1 MQKNADKDTLN
12 PIKKSDPFSS
22 FELSA
27 RTCLYPRFGNSRV
40 RKSAAKEFKGVKTSM
55 KSEDVLDIYKKTGA
69 LLTGHFLL
77 SSGLHSKQ
85 YLQSALVL
93 QHPDIATRLCAALAE
108 HFKNS
113 RVGVVIAPALGG
125 VFVSH
130 ETARALGVR
139 ALFAERVNGELTLR
153 RGFTIKPGER
163 VLVVE
168 DVITTGKS
176 TKETIEVVKKAGGT
190 VIAAAS
196 LIDRSGGAADLG
208 VPYKS
213 LVTLTVPAYTAENC
227 PLCKA
232 GSMPIKPGSRGL
244 K

>member
-1 MQKNADKDTLN
+1 MTPEQ
-12 PIKKSDPFSS
+12 
-22 FELSA
+22 
-27 RTCLYPRFGNSRV
+27 
-40 RKSAAKEFKGVKTSM
+40 
-55 KSEDVLDIYKKTGA
+55 VLDIYKRTGA

-77 SSGLHSKQ
+77 SSGLHSEK

-93 QHPDIATRLCAALAE
+93 QQPDIATQLCAALAG
-108 HFKNS
+108 HFKDS
-113 RVGVVIAPALGG
+113 RIEVVIAPALGG

-139 ALFAERVNGELTLR
+139 AIFAERVNGELTLR
-153 RGFTIKPGER
+153 RGFTIKQGER

-176 TKETIEVVKKAGGT
+176 TKETIKVVQQAGGE

-196 LIDRSGGAADLG
+196 LVDRSGGKADIG

-213 LVTLTVPAYTAENC
+213 LVTLNVPTYPAESC
-227 PLCKA
+227 PLCKS
-232 GSMPIKPGSRGL
+232 GSAPIKPGSRGL

>member
-1 MQKNADKDTLN
+1 MTQD
-12 PIKKSDPFSS
+12 
-22 FELSA
+22 E
-27 RTCLYPRFGNSRV
+27 
-40 RKSAAKEFKGVKTSM
+40 
-55 KSEDVLDIYKKTGA
+55 VLDIYQKTGA

-77 SSGLHSKQ
+77 SSGLHSER

-93 QHPDIATRLCAALAE
+93 QQPDIATRLCAALAE
-108 HFKNS
+108 HFKKS
-113 RVGVVIAPALGG
+113 KIDAVIAPALGG

-139 ALFAERVNGELTLR
+139 ALFAERVNGTLTLR

-163 VLVVE
+163 LLVVE

-176 TKETIEVVKKAGGT
+176 TRETIEVVKQAGGIA
-190 VIAAAS
+190 VAAAS
-196 LIDRSGGAADLG
+196 LVDRSGGKAELG
-208 VPYKS
+208 VPYKA
-213 LVTLTVPAYTAENC
+213 LVTLEVPSFTVAEC

-232 GSMPIKPGSRGL
+232 GSAPVKPGSRGF

>member
-1 MQKNADKDTLN
+1 
-12 PIKKSDPFSS
+12 
-22 FELSA
+22 
-27 RTCLYPRFGNSRV
+27 
-40 RKSAAKEFKGVKTSM
+40 M
-55 KSEDVLDIYKKTGA
+55 KQEEVLDIYRKTGA

-77 SSGLHSKQ
+77 SSGLHSEQ

-93 QHPDIATRLCAALAE
+93 QQPDIATKLCASLAD
-108 HFKNS
+108 HFKDQKIE
-113 RVGVVIAPALGG
+113 VVIAPALGG

-153 RGFTIKPGER
+153 RGFSISPGER

-176 TKETIEVVKKAGGT
+176 TRETIEVVRKAGGS
-190 VIAAAS
+190 VVAAAS
-196 LIDRSGGAADLG
+196 LVDRSGGNAELG
-208 VPYKS
+208 VPYRS
-213 LVTLTVPAYTAENC
+213 LVTLNVPAYTAENC
-227 PLCKA
+227 PLCRTGNA
-232 GSMPIKPGSRGL
+232 PVKPGSRGL

>member
-1 MQKNADKDTLN
+1 M
-12 PIKKSDPFSS
+12 
-22 FELSA
+22 
-27 RTCLYPRFGNSRV
+27 
-40 RKSAAKEFKGVKTSM
+40 TS
-55 KSEDVLDIYKKTGA
+55 EQVLDIYKQTGA

-77 SSGLHSKQ
+77 SSGLHSSQ

-93 QHPDIATRLCAALAE
+93 QQPDTATRLCAALAE
-108 HFKNS
+108 QFKGS
-113 RVGVVIAPALGG
+113 HIELVIAPALGG

-139 ALFAERVNGELTLR
+139 ALFAERVAGELTLR
-153 RGFTIKPGER
+153 RGFSIKPGER

-176 TKETIEVVKKAGGT
+176 TKETIEVVKKNGGVVVAAG
-190 VIAAAS
+190 S
-196 LIDRSGGAADLG
+196 LVDRSGGKADIG

-213 LVTLTVPAYTAENC
+213 LVTLDVPAYTPGNC
-227 PLCKA
+227 PLCKT
-232 GSMPIKPGSRGL
+232 GSAPVKPGSRGL

>member
-1 MQKNADKDTLN
+1 MT
-12 PIKKSDPFSS
+12 SD
-22 FELSA
+22 E
-27 RTCLYPRFGNSRV
+27 
-40 RKSAAKEFKGVKTSM
+40 
-55 KSEDVLDIYKKTGA
+55 VLDIYKKTGA

-77 SSGLHSKQ
+77 SSGLHSSQ

-93 QHPDIATRLCAALAE
+93 QQPDIATRVCAALAE
-108 HFKNS
+108 NFKKTKIDA
-113 RVGVVIAPALGG
+113 VIAPALGG

-139 ALFAERVNGELTLR
+139 ALFAERVEGKLTLR

-176 TKETIEVVKKAGGT
+176 TKETIEVVKNAGG
-190 VIAAAS
+190 VVVAAGS
-196 LIDRSGGAADLG
+196 LIDRSGGKAELG
-208 VPYKS
+208 VPYKA
-213 LVTLTVPAYTAENC
+213 LVTLDVPTYTPETC
-227 PLCKA
+227 PLCKS
-232 GSMPIKPGSRGL
+232 GGVPVKPGSRGL

>member
-1 MQKNADKDTLN
+1 
-12 PIKKSDPFSS
+12 
-22 FELSA
+22 
-27 RTCLYPRFGNSRV
+27 
-40 RKSAAKEFKGVKTSM
+40 M
-55 KSEDVLDIYKKTGA
+55 KSEEVLEIYKKTGA

-77 SSGLHSKQ
+77 SSGLHSEQ

-93 QHPDIATRLCAALAE
+93 QQPDIATKLCAALAE
-108 HFKNS
+108 HFKGMNIQ
-113 RVGVVIAPALGG
+113 VVIAPALGG

-176 TKETIEVVKKAGGT
+176 TKETIEVVKKAGGD

-196 LIDRSGGAADLG
+196 LVDRSGGKAELG

-213 LVTLTVPAYTAENC
+213 LVTLAVPTYAAEAC

-232 GSMPIKPGSRGL
+232 GSTPIKPGSRGL

>member
-1 MQKNADKDTLN
+1 
-12 PIKKSDPFSS
+12 
-22 FELSA
+22 
-27 RTCLYPRFGNSRV
+27 
-40 RKSAAKEFKGVKTSM
+40 M
-55 KSEDVLDIYKKTGA
+55 KSEQVLDLYTKTGA

-77 SSGLHSKQ
+77 SSGVHSEQ

-93 QHPDIATRLCAALAE
+93 QQPEIATKLCAALAE
-108 HFKNS
+108 NFRDLKIE
-113 RVGVVIAPALGG
+113 VVIAPAMGG

-139 ALFAERVNGELTLR
+139 AIFAERVNGQLMLR
-153 RGFTIKPGER
+153 RGFVIKPEER

-176 TKETIEVVKKAGGT
+176 TKETIKVVQQAGGV

-196 LIDRSGGAADLG
+196 LVDRSGGNADIG

-213 LVTLTVPAYTAENC
+213 LVTLNVPVYTPETC

-232 GSMPIKPGSRGL
+232 GGKPVKPGSRGL
-244 K
+244 T

>member
-1 MQKNADKDTLN
+1 MT
-12 PIKKSDPFSS
+12 SDQ
-22 FELSA
+22 
-27 RTCLYPRFGNSRV
+27 
-40 RKSAAKEFKGVKTSM
+40 
-55 KSEDVLDIYKKTGA
+55 VLDIYKRTGA

-77 SSGLHSKQ
+77 SSGLHSEK

-93 QHPDIATRLCAALAE
+93 QQPDIATQLCAALAV
-108 HFKNS
+108 HFKGS
-113 RVGVVIAPALGG
+113 RIEVVIAPALGG

-139 ALFAERVNGELTLR
+139 AIFAERVNGELTLR
-153 RGFTIKPGER
+153 RGFTIKQGER

-176 TKETIEVVKKAGGT
+176 TKETIRVVQQAGGE

-196 LIDRSGGAADLG
+196 LVDRSNGKADLG
-208 VPYKS
+208 VPYTS
-213 LVTLTVPAYTAENC
+213 LVTLDVPTYAAESC
-227 PLCKA
+227 PLCKS

>member
-1 MQKNADKDTLN
+1 MTPEQ
-12 PIKKSDPFSS
+12 
-22 FELSA
+22 
-27 RTCLYPRFGNSRV
+27 
-40 RKSAAKEFKGVKTSM
+40 
-55 KSEDVLDIYKKTGA
+55 VLDIYKKTGA

-77 SSGLHSKQ
+77 SSGLHSEQ

-93 QHPDIATRLCAALAE
+93 QQPDIATRLCAALAE

-113 RVGVVIAPALGG
+113 NIEAVIAPALGG

-130 ETARALGVR
+130 ETARALKVR

-176 TKETIEVVKKAGGT
+176 TKETIEVVKRSGGT
-190 VIAAAS
+190 VVAAGS
-196 LIDRSGGAADLG
+196 LVDRSGGKADLG

-213 LVTLTVPAYTAENC
+213 LVTLQVPAYSPESC
-227 PLCKA
+227 PLCKT
-232 GSMPIKPGSRGL
+232 GSKPVKPGSRGL
-244 K
+244 V

>member
-1 MQKNADKDTLN
+1 MT
-12 PIKKSDPFSS
+12 SD
-22 FELSA
+22 E
-27 RTCLYPRFGNSRV
+27 
-40 RKSAAKEFKGVKTSM
+40 
-55 KSEDVLDIYKKTGA
+55 VLAIYQKTGA
-69 LLTGHFLL
+69 LLSGHFLL
-77 SSGLHSKQ
+77 SSGLHSEK

-93 QHPDIATRLCAALAE
+93 QQPDLAMKLCAELAKP
-108 HFKNS
+108 FKDMKIE
-113 RVGVVIAPALGG
+113 VVIAPALGG

-139 ALFAERVNGELTLR
+139 AIFAERVGGELTLR

-176 TKETIEVVKKAGGT
+176 TKETIEVVKKAGG
-190 VIAAAS
+190 VAVAAGS
-196 LIDRSGGAADLG
+196 LVDRSGGKADLG

-213 LVTLTVPAYTAENC
+213 LVTLEVPTYTPEAC
-227 PLCKA
+227 PMCKA
-232 GSMPIKPGSRGL
+232 GGAPVKPGSRGL

>member
-1 MQKNADKDTLN
+1 MEQ
-12 PIKKSDPFSS
+12 
-22 FELSA
+22 E
-27 RTCLYPRFGNSRV
+27 
-40 RKSAAKEFKGVKTSM
+40 E
-55 KSEDVLDIYKKTGA
+55 VLDIYRKTGA

-77 SSGLHSKQ
+77 SSGLHSDR

-93 QHPDIATRLCAALAE
+93 QQPDIATKLCAALAVP
-108 HFKNS
+108 FKDQ
-113 RVGVVIAPALGG
+113 RIDVVIAPALGG

-153 RGFTIKPGER
+153 RGFAMKTGER

-176 TKETIEVVKKAGGT
+176 TRETMEVVRQAGGI
-190 VIAAAS
+190 VVAAAS
-196 LIDRSGGAADLG
+196 LVDRSGGKAELG
-208 VPYKS
+208 VPYRS
-213 LVTLTVPAYTAENC
+213 LVTLAIPSYDAASC

-232 GSMPIKPGSRGL
+232 GSTPVKPGSRGL

>member
-1 MQKNADKDTLN
+1 MTSDEVLN
-12 PIKKSDPFSS
+12 
-22 FELSA
+22 
-27 RTCLYPRFGNSRV
+27 
-40 RKSAAKEFKGVKTSM
+40 
-55 KSEDVLDIYKKTGA
+55 IYKKTGA

-77 SSGLHSKQ
+77 SSGLHSEQ

-93 QHPDIATRLCAALAE
+93 QQPDIATRLCAALAE
-108 HFKNS
+108 NFTNS
-113 RVGVVIAPALGG
+113 KVQVVIAPALGG

-130 ETARALGVR
+130 ETARSLGVR

-153 RGFTIKPGER
+153 RGFTIQPGER

-176 TKETIEVVKKAGGT
+176 TKETIAVVKKAGGS
-190 VIAAAS
+190 VIGAAS
-196 LIDRSGGAADLG
+196 LVDRSGGKAELG
-208 VPYKS
+208 VPYKA
-213 LVTLTVPAYTAENC
+213 LVTLEVPTYAPEAC

-232 GSMPIKPGSRGL
+232 GSTPVKPGSRGL

>member
-1 MQKNADKDTLN
+1 M
-12 PIKKSDPFSS
+12 
-22 FELSA
+22 
-27 RTCLYPRFGNSRV
+27 
-40 RKSAAKEFKGVKTSM
+40 TS
-55 KSEDVLDIYKKTGA
+55 EEVLAVYKKTGA

-77 SSGLHSKQ
+77 SSGLHSEQ

-93 QHPDIATRLCAALAE
+93 QQPDTATELCAALAR
-108 HFKNS
+108 HFKGS
-113 RVGVVIAPALGG
+113 GIQVVIAPALGG

-153 RGFTIKPGER
+153 RGFTIEPGER

-176 TKETIEVVKKAGGT
+176 TKETIEVVKKSGG
-190 VIAAAS
+190 VVVAAAS
-196 LIDRSGGAADLG
+196 LIDRSGGKADIG

-213 LVTLTVPAYTAENC
+213 LVTLAVPTYAPEAC

-232 GSMPIKPGSRGL
+232 GGTPVKPGSRGL

>member
-1 MQKNADKDTLN
+1 V
-12 PIKKSDPFSS
+12 IKQ
-22 FELSA
+22 E
-27 RTCLYPRFGNSRV
+27 
-40 RKSAAKEFKGVKTSM
+40 E
-55 KSEDVLDIYKKTGA
+55 VLDIYRKTGA
-69 LLTGHFLL
+69 LLSGHFLL
-77 SSGLHSKQ
+77 SSGLHSDR

-93 QHPDIATRLCAALAE
+93 QQPDIATKLCAALADHVKDQKIE
-108 HFKNS
+108 
-113 RVGVVIAPALGG
+113 VVIAPALGG

-153 RGFTIKPGER
+153 RGFTISPGER

-176 TKETIEVVKKAGGT
+176 TRETIEVVKKAGGS

-196 LIDRSGGAADLG
+196 LVDRSGGKAELG

-213 LVTLTVPAYTAENC
+213 LVTLDIPTYAAETC
-227 PLCKA
+227 PLCRS
-232 GSMPIKPGSRGL
+232 GSAPVKPGSRGM

>member
-1 MQKNADKDTLN
+1 MTQD
-12 PIKKSDPFSS
+12 
-22 FELSA
+22 E
-27 RTCLYPRFGNSRV
+27 
-40 RKSAAKEFKGVKTSM
+40 
-55 KSEDVLDIYKKTGA
+55 VLDIYKKTGA

-77 SSGLHSKQ
+77 SSGLHSEQ

-93 QHPDIATRLCAALAE
+93 QLPDIATKLCAGLAG
-108 HFKNS
+108 HFKDKKIEAI
-113 RVGVVIAPALGG
+113 IAPALGG

-153 RGFTIKPGER
+153 RGVTIKPGEG

-176 TKETIEVVKKAGGT
+176 TKETIEVVKKAGG
-190 VIAAAS
+190 VVVAAGS
-196 LIDRSGGAADLG
+196 LVDRSGGKAELG

-213 LVTLTVPAYTAENC
+213 LVTLNVPTYTPETC
-227 PLCKA
+227 PLCKS
-232 GSMPIKPGSRGL
+232 GGVPVKPGSRGL

>member
-1 MQKNADKDTLN
+1 M
-12 PIKKSDPFSS
+12 
-22 FELSA
+22 
-27 RTCLYPRFGNSRV
+27 
-40 RKSAAKEFKGVKTSM
+40 TS
-55 KSEDVLDIYKKTGA
+55 EQVLDIYRKTGA

-77 SSGLHSKQ
+77 SSGLHSEQ

-93 QHPDIATRLCAALAE
+93 QQPDIATQLCAALAE
-108 HFKNS
+108 HFKDA
-113 RVGVVIAPALGG
+113 RIEAVIAPALGG

-153 RGFTIKPGER
+153 RGFTINKGER

-176 TKETIEVVKKAGGT
+176 TKETVRVVLQAGG
-190 VIAAAS
+190 VAVAAAS
-196 LIDRSGGAADLG
+196 LVDRSGGKADVG
-208 VPYKS
+208 VPYAS
-213 LVTLTVPAYTAENC
+213 LVTLNVPAYTQETC

-232 GSMPIKPGSRGL
+232 GSAPVKPGSRGL

>member
-1 MQKNADKDTLN
+1 MTTMTQDQV
-12 PIKKSDPFSS
+12 F
-22 FELSA
+22 
-27 RTCLYPRFGNSRV
+27 
-40 RKSAAKEFKGVKTSM
+40 
-55 KSEDVLDIYKKTGA
+55 DIYRKTGA

-77 SSGLHSKQ
+77 SSGLHSEQ

-93 QHPDIATRLCAALAE
+93 QDPDVATRLCAALAE
-108 HFKNS
+108 HF
-113 RVGVVIAPALGG
+113 RGERIEVVIAPALGG

-153 RGFTIKPGER
+153 RGFAIKPGER

-176 TKETIEVVKKAGGT
+176 TKETIEVVKQAGG
-190 VIAAAS
+190 VVVAAAS
-196 LIDRSGGAADLG
+196 LVDRSGGKADLD
-208 VPYKS
+208 VPYKA
-213 LVTLTVPAYTAENC
+213 LVTLNGPTYAPESC
-227 PLCKA
+227 PLCRA
-232 GSMPIKPGSRGL
+232 GSHPVKPGSRGL

>member
-1 MQKNADKDTLN
+1 MTSEEVLALYKN
-12 PIKKSDPFSS
+12 
-22 FELSA
+22 
-27 RTCLYPRFGNSRV
+27 
-40 RKSAAKEFKGVKTSM
+40 
-55 KSEDVLDIYKKTGA
+55 TGA

-77 SSGLHSKQ
+77 SSGLHSDR

-93 QHPDIATRLCAALAE
+93 QQPDMATKLCAALAE
-108 HFKNS
+108 KFRDLKID
-113 RVGVVIAPALGG
+113 VVIAPALGG

-139 ALFAERVNGELTLR
+139 ALFAERMNGELTLR
-153 RGFTIKPGER
+153 RGFSIKPGER

-176 TKETIEVVKKAGGT
+176 TKETIEVAKQAGGV
-190 VIAAAS
+190 VIAAGS
-196 LIDRSGGAADLG
+196 LVDRSGGKADLG

-213 LVTLTVPAYTAENC
+213 LVTLEVPSYTAEAC
-227 PLCKA
+227 PMCKA
-232 GSMPIKPGSRGL
+232 GSAPIKPGSRGV

>member
-1 MQKNADKDTLN
+1 
-12 PIKKSDPFSS
+12 
-22 FELSA
+22 
-27 RTCLYPRFGNSRV
+27 
-40 RKSAAKEFKGVKTSM
+40 M
-55 KSEDVLDIYKKTGA
+55 KSEEVLDIYKKTGA

-77 SSGLHSKQ
+77 SSGLHSEQ

-93 QHPDIATRLCAALAE
+93 QQPDIATRLCAALAE
-108 HFKNS
+108 PFKSSNIQ
-113 RVGVVIAPALGG
+113 VVIAPALGG

-153 RGFTIKPGER
+153 RGFTIRPGER

-176 TKETIEVVKKAGGT
+176 TKETVEVVKQAGGD

-196 LIDRSGGAADLG
+196 LIDRSGGKAELG
-208 VPYKS
+208 VPYHS
-213 LVTLTVPAYTAENC
+213 LVTLAVPTYSPETC

-232 GSMPIKPGSRGL
+232 GSTPVKPGSRGL

>member
-1 MQKNADKDTLN
+1 MTPDQ
-12 PIKKSDPFSS
+12 
-22 FELSA
+22 
-27 RTCLYPRFGNSRV
+27 
-40 RKSAAKEFKGVKTSM
+40 
-55 KSEDVLDIYKKTGA
+55 VLDIYRKTGA
-69 LLTGHFLL
+69 LLSGHFLL
-77 SSGLHSKQ
+77 SSGLHSEQ

-93 QHPDIATRLCAALAE
+93 QQPEVATKLCAALAE
-108 HFKNS
+108 HFKKD
-113 RVGVVIAPALGG
+113 RIEVVIAPALGG

-153 RGFTIKPGER
+153 RGFTIRPGER

-176 TKETIEVVKKAGGT
+176 TKETMRVVQETGGV

-196 LIDRSGGAADLG
+196 LVDRSGGKADLG

-213 LVTLTVPAYTAENC
+213 LVTLQVPTYAAESC
-227 PLCKA
+227 PLCKS
-232 GSMPIKPGSRGL
+232 GSSPVKPGSRGL

>member
-1 MQKNADKDTLN
+1 M
-12 PIKKSDPFSS
+12 
-22 FELSA
+22 
-27 RTCLYPRFGNSRV
+27 
-40 RKSAAKEFKGVKTSM
+40 TS
-55 KSEDVLDIYKKTGA
+55 EEVLDIYKKTGA

-77 SSGLHSKQ
+77 SSGLHSEQ

-93 QHPDIATRLCAALAE
+93 QQPNIATKLCAALADFFRDQGIE
-108 HFKNS
+108 
-113 RVGVVIAPALGG
+113 VVIAPALGG

-153 RGFTIKPGER
+153 RGFSIKPGER

-176 TKETIEVVKKAGGT
+176 TRETIDVVKKAGG
-190 VIAAAS
+190 VAVAAGS
-196 LIDRSGGAADLG
+196 LVDRSGGKADIG
-208 VPYKS
+208 VPYRS
-213 LVTLTVPAYTAENC
+213 LVTLEVPTYMPESC
-227 PLCKA
+227 PLCKS
-232 GSMPIKPGSRGL
+232 GSRPVKPGSRGL